1 VTKQKHN
8 FVERSLMGALSFLK
22 ESVFADAY
30 AVQKGLLQSIDPRIK
45 TVTFLLFLVSVLL
58 TKNIF
63 VLLALYAL
71 CLLLTYCS
79 NIGLRFFLKRTLIF
93 IPLFSLF
100 IAVPALFSVFT
111 PGDALVSVKIGG
123 LSIIITRQGLLGA
136 LLFVV
141 RVTTAVSFVVLLSI
155 TTKHFELLRVLRIFR
170 IPQVFVMTLGMCY
183 RYLFLFVEL
192 VENTYQA
199 IKSRVGTGIHYKKGQ
214 AIVAWNIALLWRRS
228 YSLNEQV
235 YQAMLSRGYAGE
247 VRLLHDGNVKLR
259 DWLWLSSVATLF
271 IVMLYFNLSGKM

>member
-1 VTKQKHN
+1 MTKQKHN

-30 AVQKGLLQSIDPRIK
+30 ALQKGLLQSIDPRIK

-63 VLLALYAL
+63 VLLVLYTL
-71 CLLLTYCS
+71 CILLTYCS

-183 RYLFLFVEL
+183 RYLYLFVEL
-192 VENTYQA
+192 VENTYRA

-214 AIVAWNIALLWRRS
+214 TIVAWNIAVLWQRS
-228 YSLNEQV
+228 YCLNEQV